1 MPFDAVHPAWTRSK
15 ERFFDRENFLRLIGH
30 YEILGWGFQG
40 VDVFSHEG
48 QILTVEFALP
58 MVPTFDADLL
68 PTRVRVAHVRI
79 LLSTS
84 RLPLTRSA
92 PTHTGGTA
100 KCLQD
105 QADLA
110 DR

>member
-1 MPFDAVHPAWTRSK
+1 MPFDAVHSAWTRSK

-58 MVPTFDADLL
+58 MVPDWPSHL
-68 PTRVRVAHVRI
+68 PSDGARKAYSSRR
-79 LLSTS
+79 LSTRIRNLS
-84 RLPLTRSA
+84 IDS
-92 PTHTGGTA
+92 
-100 KCLQD
+100 
-105 QADLA
+105 
-110 DR
+110 

>member
-58 MVPTFDADLL
+58 MVPIGPVTCRAMERGRRTL
-68 PTRVRVAHVRI
+68 
-79 LLSTS
+79 
-84 RLPLTRSA
+84 
-92 PTHTGGTA
+92 
-100 KCLQD
+100 
-105 QADLA
+105 LA
-110 DR
+110 DSLRA